1 MRFRYQ
7 LMRFRKTAEW
17 TRWKWWSSC

>member
-7 LMRFRKTAEW
+7 LMRFRKTASW
-17 TRWKWWSSC
+17 TLCN